1 MAPFR
6 RVAPRRKYHQG
17 FVLLQVHQMVS
28 LEKFKP
34 RLKELLYRSD
44 APGLVSNA
52 VWILS
57 VATALQQRHLKP
69 VDILE
74 PLLHLLSQAVSQ
86 VGPVK
91 G

>member
-1 MAPFR
+1 
-6 RVAPRRKYHQG
+6 
-17 FVLLQVHQMVS
+17 MVS

-44 APGLVSNA
+44 AAGLVSNT

-57 VATALQQRHLKP
+57 ITTALQQRYLKP

-74 PLLHLLSQAVSQ
+74 PLLHLLSRAISQ
-86 VGPVK
+86 VRLIKVK
-91 G
+91 LCAAEQS